1 MLPPLLPAVA
11 ARRST
16 RGARDPIAGNLLAE
30 ERNRPLTAT
39 LCMLM
44 SLFLSQSRQGPRGLV
59 ALLQQVPRA
68 QEPRSSQCAR
78 VCLCCNGLPARPPN
92 KKEISRCIMRRG
104 CRPTTPRHTRCRA
117 PRVSELRSAHAT
129 GHHKTRQHIQRHDRL
144 APISRLAPRPRASCV
159 CRVCEVQRSGP
170 PADLRTAIR
179 LHRACAPRVH
189 APRAPAAR
197 TSSCPP

>member
-78 VCLCCNGLPARPPN
+78 VCLCCNGLPARTAKQKGDLSMYYETWMPADDTTAHALQGTPSLRAPFRTCHRTPQD
-92 KKEISRCIMRRG
+92 KTTHTTA
-104 CRPTTPRHTRCRA
+104 RPARAHQPAGTTPAGLLRV
-117 PRVSELRSAHAT
+117 PRLRGPTVGASGRPPHRNSTA
-129 GHHKTRQHIQRHDRL
+129 
-144 APISRLAPRPRASCV
+144 SRVRAS
-159 CRVCEVQRSGP
+159 RS
-170 PADLRTAIR
+170 
-179 LHRACAPRVH
+179 RA
-189 APRAPAAR
+189 
-197 TSSCPP
+197 